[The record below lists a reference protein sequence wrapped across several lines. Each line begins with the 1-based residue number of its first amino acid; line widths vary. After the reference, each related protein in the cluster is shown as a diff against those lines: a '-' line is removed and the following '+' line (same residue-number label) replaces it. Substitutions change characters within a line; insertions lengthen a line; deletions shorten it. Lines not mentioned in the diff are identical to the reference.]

1 MAMMSRR
8 SRGMPP
14 PGSPSAAPMPGA
26 YWSDCRRGF
35 AALAP
40 PALARGPRL
49 ACFLAESV
57 QKGANLD
64 VCAQPARPALARWG
78 LLPPRTPPV
87 RMRRVDVSARL
98 STRDLEALRW
108 VGEQYAC
115 RLDHLQV
122 LLGRLGGREA
132 LSASA
137 ARSVVTRW
145 ETLGMAARGSFIAG
159 EPSWVWLTR
168 RGLRQAGLAFRVV
181 EPKPWTLP
189 HTAAVNRVRLFVE
202 PRRPGARWRPERELR
217 AAGDG
222 AGQTGPVPDAEIHDV

>member
-1 MAMMSRR
+1 M
-8 SRGMPP
+8 
-14 PGSPSAAPMPGA
+14 
-26 YWSDCRRGF
+26 D
-35 AALAP
+35 
-40 PALARGPRL
+40 
-49 ACFLAESV
+49 
-57 QKGANLD
+57 
-64 VCAQPARPALARWG
+64 
-78 LLPPRTPPV
+78 
-87 RMRRVDVSARL
+87 ARL
-98 STRDLEALRW
+98 GQRDLEALRW

-115 RLDHLQV
+115 RLDQLQV

-137 ARSVVTRW
+137 ARSVMSRW

-217 AAGDG
+217 AAGAG
-222 AGQTGPVPDAEIHDV
+222 AGGGGPVPDAEIHDAGGNVIAVEVELSPKSPERRRRVMQALVARYDSIWYFASADCWVGLHDAVCHVPTQLADLVRIYALEDL